1 MQKYFFILNY
11 LVLIV
16 FAIIY
21 YKKYINSFYLKLF
34 IYFIIYSFL
43 TEVIGTYIS
52 YELKLN
58 SNFIYNTWNIVNHL
72 FYAFFFLSGLAS
84 LQKRK
89 AIIGFIIAYII
100 FSIINI
106 LFFRDYF
113 GQILLNNILF
123 GSILIVLVVVIYYS
137 ELLSGDAILNIKQ
150 SLFFWIS
157 VGVLL
162 SNIILIPVWVFAEFF
177 SYQGI
182 FRFLIFASNIIMSL
196 CFITGFIISK
206 KEFNN

>member
-1 MQKYFFILNY
+1 MLKYFFIVNY
-11 LVLIV
+11 FFLIV
-16 FAIIY
+16 FAVFY
-21 YKKYINSFYLKLF
+21 NWKYIGNFYLKLF

-43 TEVIGTYIS
+43 TEVIGAYFAYYLKIS
-52 YELKLN
+52 
-58 SNFIYNTWNIVNHL
+58 SNFIYNTWSIIYHL
-72 FYAFFFLSGLAS
+72 FYAFFFLSGVAS
-84 LQKRK
+84 LLKRK
-89 AIIGFIIAYII
+89 VIMGIIISYIL
-100 FSIINI
+100 FSIVNI

-113 GQILLNNILF
+113 DQMLLNNILF
-123 GSILIVLVVVIYYS
+123 GSILIVFVIMIYYS
-137 ELLSGDAILNIKQ
+137 ELLSGDAILNIRH

>member
-1 MQKYFFILNY
+1 MPKYFFIVNY
-11 LVLIV
+11 FVLILL
-16 FAIIY
+16 AIFY
-21 YKKYINSFYLKLF
+21 NKKYINNFYLKLF
-34 IYFIIYSFL
+34 IYFIMYSFL
-43 TEVIGTYIS
+43 SEVVGAYFAYYQKIS
-52 YELKLN
+52 T
-58 SNFIYNTWNIVNHL
+58 NFINNTWNIVNHL
-72 FYAFFFLSGLAS
+72 FYAFFFLSGVAS
-84 LQKRK
+84 LRKRK
-89 AIIGFIIAYII
+89 VITGIIISYIL

-113 GQILLNNILF
+113 DQMLLNNILF
-123 GSILIVLVVVIYYS
+123 GSILIVFVIMIYYS
-137 ELLSGDAILNIKQ
+137 ELLSGDAILNIKH

-206 KEFNN
+206 KEFN